1 MRRRHNTDLSPPP
14 HRYSRLLA
22 TTAEPQPPRPMGLL
36 RVADAADRII
46 RWLGQATDWLSPRM
60 LLETL
65 QMLVPRY
72 AFDQGSI
79 VL

>member
-1 MRRRHNTDLSPPP
+1 
-14 HRYSRLLA
+14 
-22 TTAEPQPPRPMGLL
+22 MGLL

-60 LLETL
+60 LLETF

-72 AFDQGSI
+72 AFDQCSI